1 MHKETFCLGFKENT
15 EPDLNSDIKNREFS
29 DPTMNEF
36 KLNPS
41 ETMSVINQIKEYK
54 YKKSVE
60 QSLKDMEDTLIRDTL
75 RDKKLASTIGN
86 SPQLGGTSMNSAHS
100 AALKE
105 KILPYGFGASEPSSA
120 KKQSSSEDPY
130 KELLKEVDKSIARKR
145 VVYDYFYL
153 IHF

>member
-86 SPQLGGTSMNSAHS
+86 SPQLGTSMNSAHS